1 MKGVMLPVIAAM
13 ITATAANA
21 IAQQSSNAPPAPIK
35 LEDYAATNDVAKP
48 AGVQFV
54 SLRCASLYLFL
65 SEWLKQENREE
76 MAAKFEE
83 AAKSLFTAALST
95 GKNQADFVTDQVPRM
110 IAMYSE
116 RARSA
121 KAATGNVF
129 EDPILHSDILFC
141 KRIAG
146 R

>member
-1 MKGVMLPVIAAM
+1 M

-35 LEDYAATNDVAKP
+35 LEEYAATNDVAKP

-54 SLRCASLYLFL
+54 SLRCASLYMFV
-65 SEWLKQENREE
+65 SEWLKQEDRRE

-83 AAKSLFTAALST
+83 AAKSFLTAAL
-95 GKNQADFVTDQVPRM
+95 GVAKGQENFVTDQVPRM
-110 IAMYSE
+110 IAIYSD
-116 RARSA
+116 RARAA